1 MKENNSKNIIWLD
14 IVGEWPAFRLL
25 LSHSLAMLK
34 ISFLIVAFLLVLLV
48 VSCST
53 DSGGDQ
59 PGTVVV
65 QAPITAPEASTI
77 LPTDPPTVAVPTP
90 TPTAVTPPAPLA
102 ALVNGQY
109 VFLADYEQQVA
120 QYEQA
125 LVEQGLDPDS
135 EQGRADLVLMRQ
147 EVLESLIDYAL
158 IDQGGAALG
167 VSLSDEELEAQVE
180 ADIAAGGGEAAFD
193 EWLQVTGQSHQSFEE
208 MLRASLISL
217 RVLETVAADVPTVAE
232 QVRTRQIV
240 ADSEEE
246 AQQILALLQEGTDFV
261 DLARERSVDV
271 TTKDA
276 GGDMGWFP
284 RGWVAPEL
292 ERAAFALQ
300 AGEISDVIRVGDGYH
315 IVQVVERDAAHPLTP
330 EAYMDLKLAVFERW
344 LEDQR
349 MAAEIERF
357 VGE

>member
-217 RVLETVAADVPTVAE
+217 RVLETVAADVPAVAE

-240 ADSEEE
+240 ADSE
-246 AQQILALLQEGTDFV
+246 
-261 DLARERSVDV
+261 DV